1 MPENIHKRF
10 QAIAA
15 EMPDLWRYI
24 VIDHEGNTQK
34 NPLATQSE
42 LLNMF
47 PEINPRF
54 FHNFGI
60 TELVIRQAN
69 GTQLILKKV
78 R

>member
-1 MPENIHKRF
+1 MPVDILEMHRE
-10 QAIAA
+10 IAA
-15 EMPDLWRYI
+15 GMSDLWRYI

-34 NPLATQSE
+34 NPLTTQSE